1 MRKPP
6 KGCVWIHVDRL
17 DREDG
22 KVWAVQWWVNG
33 KARYDVAKSV
43 VIIASSYTQFFGAKG
58 KQPKAVIVVEDSF
71 AIVDQDGH
79 ASVWASFSRGI

>member
-22 KVWAVQWWVNG
+22 KVWAVQSWVNG
-33 KARYDVAKSV
+33 KCRYELARSV
-43 VIIASSYTQFFGAKG
+43 VILAESYTQFFGPKG
-58 KQPKAVIVVEDSF
+58 KQPKAVIVV
-71 AIVDQDGH
+71 ALR
-79 ASVWASFSRGI
+79 ASVNIDDTTGIAVIGFKSS